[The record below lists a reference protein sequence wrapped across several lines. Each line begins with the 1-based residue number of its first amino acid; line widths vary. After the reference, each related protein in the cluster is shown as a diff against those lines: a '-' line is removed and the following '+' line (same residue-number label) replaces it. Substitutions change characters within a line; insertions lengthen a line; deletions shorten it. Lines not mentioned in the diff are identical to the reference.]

1 MEMRYGRLLLLVFL
15 IISMSDAYAGAL
27 QASDHSKHMA
37 EMNERGDRV
46 MGFDQAKTTHHFRL
60 LEDGGTIEVG
70 ANDPKDA
77 MSRNQIRHHLEEIA
91 RAFSEGRF
99 EAPMEIHHQVPPGA
113 MVMRDLKSVIE
124 YTFQPMEGGGR
135 VRITTTDAR
144 ALKAVHDFLRFQIKE
159 HQTGDPLSVVSK

>member
-1 MEMRYGRLLLLVFL
+1 MKIVRLSLFGLLIAGIFCTC
-15 IISMSDAYAGAL
+15 AGAL

-77 MSRNQIRHHLEEIA
+77 MSRDQIRHHLEEIA
-91 RAFSEGRF
+91 RSFSEGRF

-113 MVMRDLKSVIE
+113 TVMQDLKSAIGYRFEPTDV
-124 YTFQPMEGGGR
+124 GGR

-144 ALKAVHDFLRFQIKE
+144 ALKAIHDFLRFQIEE
-159 HQTGDPLSVVSK
+159 HQTGDPLSTR

>member
-1 MEMRYGRLLLLVFL
+1 MKFGRLLLFVLL
-15 IISMSDAYAGAL
+15 IGGIFCACAGAL

-77 MSRNQIRHHLEEIA
+77 MSRDQIRHHLEEIA

-99 EAPMEIHHQVPPGA
+99 EAPMEIHHQVPPGTT
-113 MVMRDLKSVIE
+113 VMQDLRSVIE
-124 YTFQPMEGGGR
+124 YTFQPTEGGGR

>member
-1 MEMRYGRLLLLVFL
+1 MKFRRLIFFGPL
-15 IISMSDAYAGAL
+15 IAAIFCACAGEL
-27 QASDHSKHMA
+27 QASDHSNHMA
-37 EMNERGDRV
+37 DMNERGDRV

-70 ANDPKDA
+70 ANDPNDAVSKD
-77 MSRNQIRHHLEEIA
+77 QIRRHLEEIA

-113 MVMRDLKSVIE
+113 TVMQDLKSAIE
-124 YTFQPMEGGGR
+124 YRFEPMEDGGR
-135 VRITTTDAR
+135 VRITTSDVR
-144 ALKAVHDFLRFQIKE
+144 ALNAVHDFLRFQIEE